1 MRNPV
6 QLLSPWKRQS
16 NCGSLLRAVKQA
28 PLVKIISS
36 LCITVPVYTKNN
48 SPAFL
53 FRCPGYLLLLLVLII
68 SYPELSTAQT
78 KKTTATATAAATDV
92 KSVTRIL
99 FLLDASSS
107 MLNPWEG
114 KTKMDVARSVI
125 AEIADSLPSGTSI
138 QTALRVYGHQSINT
152 ANDCNDTKLEVS
164 FAVDNAS
171 AIRARLNAI
180 RPKGITPLALSLEKS
195 ADDFP
200 YDANA
205 RNIVVLVTD
214 GEESCGGD
222 PCAVSLLMQQKQVY
236 LKPFVIGLNL
246 DPSAYSAMDCI
257 GNYFNVQQQDAL
269 RSVMKT
275 VVQRITAAASVRVNL
290 LDEAGNPL
298 ETDVNMTFYD
308 AATGIAKYNFYH
320 TLNYRGIPDTL
331 QLDPVISYNVVIHT
345 NPPIESKALQFN
357 DLSAREINIPASQ
370 GFLKVELSSSTIH
383 NNLNSKIKCIVR
395 KAGSP
400 ETVQVQD
407 MNTSFKYLSGS
418 YDLEILTLPRIQ
430 LKNIAITQSSTTTV
444 KIDVPGVVTISKTFP
459 GFGAIFI
466 NDNGRLVKIYSLN
479 ENLSNELVGLQAGE
493 YTAIFR
499 PKSSKRTTESI
510 TKTFQ
515 IKSGQSF
522 QLKL

>member
-1 MRNPV
+1 MRDPV
-6 QLLSPWKRQS
+6 YISHCSVRQS
-16 NCGSLLRAVKQA
+16 FCGCLLHAFRQGACARLFTGLRLTAPAVTKHH
-28 PLVKIISS
+28 S
-36 LCITVPVYTKNN
+36 TVFHFLFPVYM
-48 SPAFL
+48 
-53 FRCPGYLLLLLVLII
+53 LLLAVLL
-68 SYPELSTAQT
+68 SYPEASSGQT
-78 KKTTATATAAATDV
+78 KKTTANASVATSDV
-92 KSVTRIL
+92 KPVTRIL

-125 AEIADSLPSGTSI
+125 AEIADSLPSGTSV
-138 QTALRVYGHQSINT
+138 QTALRVYGHQSLNT
-152 ANDCNDTKLEVS
+152 DNDCNDTKLEIP
-164 FAVDNAS
+164 FASDNAA
-171 AIRARLNAI
+171 AIRDRLNAI

-205 RNIVVLVTD
+205 RNIVLLVTD

-222 PCAVSLLMQQKQVY
+222 PCAISLKMQQKQVY

-246 DPSAYSAMDCI
+246 GPTGASAMECI
-257 GNYFNVQQQDAL
+257 GNYFNVQQPDAL

-275 VVQRITAAASVRVNL
+275 VVERILATAAVRVNL
-290 LDEAGNPL
+290 LDASGNPL
-298 ETDVNMTFYD
+298 ETDVAMTFSD
-308 AATGIAKYNFYH
+308 AGTGIAKYQFYH

-331 QLDPVISYNVVIHT
+331 QLDPVISYDLVIHT
-345 NPPIESKALQFN
+345 YPPIEKKSLQFA
-357 DLSAREINIPASQ
+357 DLSGRELNIPASQ

-395 KAGSP
+395 KSGSM

-407 MNTSFKYLSGS
+407 MNTTFKYLSGS
-418 YDLEILTLPRIQ
+418 YDLEVLTLPRIR
-430 LKNIAITQSSTTTV
+430 LENIAITQSSTTTV

-459 GFGAIFI
+459 GYGAIFS

-493 YTAIFR
+493 YTVIFR
-499 PKSSKRTTESI
+499 PKSSKKTTESI

-515 IKSGQSF
+515 IKSGQSV

>member
-1 MRNPV
+1 MRNPAHRTPV
-6 QLLSPWKRQS
+6 LRRQ
-16 NCGSLLRAVKQA
+16 NHCGSFPADLTQSVVQQIVTNLQTTVMQLTKYNYQA
-28 PLVKIISS
+28 I
-36 LCITVPVYTKNN
+36 
-48 SPAFL
+48 L
-53 FRCPGYLLLLLVLII
+53 FKYAIYLLLFPGVVL
-68 SYPELSTAQT
+68 SYPELSSAQT
-78 KKTTATATAAATDV
+78 KKTTATVAPGITKAEPL
-92 KSVTRIL
+92 TRIL

-125 AEIADSLPSGTSI
+125 AEIADSLPSGTSV

-152 ANDCNDTKLEVS
+152 ANDCNDTKLEVP
-164 FAVDNAS
+164 FASDNAS
-171 AIRARLNAI
+171 AIRYRLNAI

-222 PCAVSLLMQQKQVY
+222 PCAISLLMQQKQVY

-257 GNYFNVQQQDAL
+257 GNYFNVQQPDAL

-275 VVQRITAAASVRVNL
+275 VEQRITAAASVRVNL

-345 NPPIESKALQFN
+345 NPPIESKALQFT

-395 KAGSP
+395 TAGSP

-407 MNTSFKYLSGS
+407 MNTSFKYLTGN

-430 LKNIAITQSSTTTV
+430 LKNIAITQSSTTSV

-459 GFGAIFI
+459 GFGSIFI

-479 ENLSNELVGLQAGE
+479 ENLSNELVGLQAGQ

-499 PKSSKRTTESI
+499 PKSSKKTTESI